1 MQIFYAMLLEAGK
14 ILAFVLVSF
23 AFLVSALIL
32 VRPAW
37 AQALNA
43 SFNRSF
49 STRFM
54 ARGMNIE
61 FTTTEKII
69 KHHFIFGALFIFG
82 SAFILWSLMGSFS
95 PGRVVTY
102 LAGSITHPTHRWLET
117 GLEIFSRL
125 MVFGAWVGLIS
136 GITLLTRPEWFSQC
150 TQKLDQSFW
159 VKKETSGALDKSHDS
174 IDSWVWR
181 NHVSVGLVLL
191 IGSTGLLVFCVQALL
206 SGGLN

>member
-37 AQALNA
+37 VKALNA

-49 STRFM
+49 STRFL
-54 ARGMNIE
+54 ARGMDIE

-69 KHHFIFGALFIFG
+69 KYHFIFGALFIFG
-82 SAFILWSLMGSFS
+82 SAFILWSLMGEFS
-95 PGRVVTY
+95 SGRLITY
-102 LAGSITHPTHRWLET
+102 LGSSISHQNHHLLET
-117 GLEIFSRL
+117 GLDVLRGVIL
-125 MVFGAWVGLIS
+125 AGAWLGLIS
-136 GITLLTRPEWFSQC
+136 GIALVTRPEWFGRFTRKMDQSFFANEESAVA
-150 TQKLDQSFW
+150 LDQS
-159 VKKETSGALDKSHDS
+159 HDS
-174 IDSWVWR
+174 VDAWVWR

-191 IGSTGLLVFCVQALL
+191 IGSTGLLVFSVQALL